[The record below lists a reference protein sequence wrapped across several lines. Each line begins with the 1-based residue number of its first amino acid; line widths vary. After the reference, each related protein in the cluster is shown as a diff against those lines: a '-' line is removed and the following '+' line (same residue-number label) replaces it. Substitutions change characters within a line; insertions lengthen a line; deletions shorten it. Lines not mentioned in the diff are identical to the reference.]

1 MLWIKN
7 EKNDT
12 YVTVYDFLTIDEVQK
27 LHEKFGDCTVIHNGH
42 VVGFTK
48 E

>member
-7 EKNDT
+7 EENDT
-12 YVTVYDFLTIDEVQK
+12 YLTIDEVQK
-27 LHEKFGDCTVIHNGH
+27 LHEKFGDCPVIHNGH
-42 VVGFTK
+42 VVGFIK